1 MTLPSFLW
9 THYCRLV
16 SLTLPQDFCF
26 SCTSSHEPGELVS
39 FYCSVNFPLLF
50 EVVFGQNPFVILVI
64 FQVENDLL
72 NFIFLPSRSTPIRAF
87 SLRLGLGVF
96 FTHFRSVHRAL
107 CYFGRYCLAA
117 VCDSMCVLSGVFSTL
132 FRHCSYFIWESLL

>member
-1 MTLPSFLW
+1 MSETLPYILACIWISSF
-9 THYCRLV
+9 
-16 SLTLPQDFCF
+16 
-26 SCTSSHEPGELVS
+26 EPGELVS
-39 FYCSVNFPLLF
+39 VYNSLYLPPLF
-50 EVVFGQNPFVILVI
+50 EVVFVQNSFFILEF

-72 NFIFLPSRSTPIRAF
+72 NLVFLPSRSTPIRAF

-96 FTHFRSVHRAL
+96 FTHYRSVHRAL
-107 CYFGRYCLAA
+107 CSFGRYCLAA